1 MKKYQRDFVT
11 MGCPASIQ
19 IYTKDDGEVL
29 LDKCVL
35 EAERFDKKYSIY
47 LADSLLSK
55 INTAAGKQ
63 AIKIDEECFQIF
75 KYAGICHQISHGLFD
90 ITAGPL
96 SKLWQQTQMPHKDQ
110 IKQTLKLVGWDKVEL
125 AENNIYLP
133 LRGMSIDLG
142 GVVKEYAVDAI
153 ANLLGLA
160 GVTQGVINLAGD
172 ICVIGPQPFDLPW
185 QIGISQPGN
194 YAKPIAYI
202 DMANGSITT
211 SGSEERFIEIDG
223 QKFSHLI
230 SPLTGAPVRGLKSV
244 TVRADQTITAGSLT
258 SIAMLMESEDAL
270 SWLKSLGL
278 PYIAVDLNDKNHG
291 TFFVDRSIR

>member
-19 IYTKDDGEVL
+19 IFTRDDGETL
-29 LDKCVL
+29 LDKCVQ

-63 AIKIDEECFQIF
+63 VIKIDEESFQIF
-75 KYAGICHQISHGLFD
+75 KYAGTCHQISHGLFD

-96 SKLWQQTQMPHKDQ
+96 SKLWQQNQTPNNLIPNSEQ
-110 IKQTLKLVGWDKVEL
+110 IKQTLKLVGWDKVVLE
-125 AENNIYLP
+125 ENSIYLP
-133 LRGMSIDLG
+133 LLGMSIDLG
-142 GVVKEYAVDAI
+142 GVVKEYAADAI

-172 ICVIGPQPFDLPW
+172 ICVIGPQENNLPW
-185 QIGISQPGN
+185 QIGISQPGD
-194 YAKPIAYI
+194 YSKPVAYI
-202 DMANGSITT
+202 EMAKGSITT
-211 SGSEERFIEIDG
+211 SGSEERFIQIQG

-230 SPLTGAPVRGLKSV
+230 SPLTGIPVRGLKSV

-270 SWLKSLGL
+270 NWLQSLGL
-278 PYIAVDLNDKNHG
+278 PYIAIDQNGKNHG
-291 TFFVDRSIR
+291 TFF